1 MSSLRQILIH
11 FHYIYLCDY
20 TGQSQNLSQF
30 LFGSGLGSCGRS
42 VNYLRKYMTSNER
55 GQELVQS
62 HSPNVFTKKKNHKHR
77 LRQIQISLQN
87 NFTLN
92 RGISVASVIV
102 QPERRH

>member
-62 HSPNVFTKKKNHKHR
+62 HSPNVFTKKKKITNTDYVRSK
-77 LRQIQISLQN
+77 
-87 NFTLN
+87 
-92 RGISVASVIV
+92 
-102 QPERRH
+102 